1 MPAPATPPDQQALQR
16 GRSEGF
22 AIAAV
27 ALGVLS
33 FIQLLGTEKA
43 LLAIVLALLALR
55 GLPSPRNRAQSRIAI
70 ALGVLYL
77 AITAITLILF
87 RDGLA
92 ELIELLQTLG

>member
-1 MPAPATPPDQQALQR
+1 MPAPAFPSDQQALRR

-27 ALGVLS
+27 ALGALS

-55 GLPSPRNRAQSRIAI
+55 SAQSRRTRRQGWTAI
-70 ALGVLYL
+70 ALGTLYL
-77 AITAITLILF
+77 AITIATLILF
-87 RDGLA
+87 REQLA
-92 ELIELLQTLG
+92 ELIRLLQSLG